1 MAALADG
8 APQHV
13 FALSKMLGLKPQQIN
28 GLWQQMPPHIR
39 GLLRQHDGQW
49 RLVRP
54 LAVFDE
60 ARVQQIAAASAA
72 VKHKGR
78 VSMLAKLHPKTT
90 TAGKASK
97 IRMDL
102 DNCIKVACDAL
113 QGVLYDNDRQIERI
127 SIEIGGQVIGGAL
140 SVEVLAIS
148 EGVA

>member
-1 MAALADG
+1 MTTILLPYPPSANRYLRHTARGTYRTKEADRYCAA
-8 APQHV
+8 
-13 FALSKMLGLKPQQIN
+13 
-28 GLWQQMPPHIR
+28 
-39 GLLRQHDGQW
+39 
-49 RLVRP
+49 
-54 LAVFDE
+54 
-60 ARVQQIAAASAA
+60 VQQIAAASSA

-78 VSMLAKLHPKTT
+78 VSLLAKLHPKATKT
-90 TAGKASK
+90 GVASK

>member
-1 MAALADG
+1 MTTILLPYPPSANRYLRHTARGTYRTKEADRYCAA
-8 APQHV
+8 
-13 FALSKMLGLKPQQIN
+13 
-28 GLWQQMPPHIR
+28 
-39 GLLRQHDGQW
+39 
-49 RLVRP
+49 
-54 LAVFDE
+54 
-60 ARVQQIAAASAA
+60 VQQIAAASSA

-78 VSMLAKLHPKTT
+78 VSLLAKLHPKATKT
-90 TAGKASK
+90 GVASK

-127 SIEIGGQVIGGAL
+127 SIEIGGTVIGGAL

>member
-1 MAALADG
+1 MTTIALPYPPSANRYLRHTARGTYRTAEADRYCAA
-8 APQHV
+8 
-13 FALSKMLGLKPQQIN
+13 
-28 GLWQQMPPHIR
+28 
-39 GLLRQHDGQW
+39 
-49 RLVRP
+49 
-54 LAVFDE
+54 
-60 ARVQQIAAASAA
+60 VQQIAAASVAG
-72 VKHKGR
+72 KHAGR
-78 VSMLAKLHPKTT
+78 VSLLAKLHPKTT

-127 SIEIGGQVIGGAL
+127 SIEIGPPTCGGAL